1 MAALKGDTATTA
13 QIWGTEKDFVQRSR
27 EAVSDG
33 LLRDIVADASRGLS
47 PRSLMT
53 PTPAPTQ
60 RRSSAPPAVVPTFRE
75 WAFSRLGVDWPEDR
89 AKAYYETRRTAGEDV
104 GPVVPQSAVGSV
116 PRAGW
121 VDPPKLTP
129 PPGIDIL
136 DRLLDHQDALDRA
149 ERAKNG
155 GRW

>member
-1 MAALKGDTATTA
+1 MAKLPDDTHTVASR
-13 QIWGTEKDFVQRSR
+13 WGTEMNFAQRSR
-27 EAVSDG
+27 EATPDS

-47 PRSLMT
+47 PRSPIT
-53 PTPAPTQ
+53 PTQ
-60 RRSSAPPAVVPTFRE
+60 RGPVAPTAPAVVPTFRE
-75 WAFSRLGVDWPEDR
+75 WAFSRLGVDWPEAR

-121 VDPPKLTP
+121 VDPPKLSP

-136 DRLLDHQDALDRA
+136 DRLLNHQDRLDRA